1 MDLQQLEKLV
11 QYLDEE
17 RRKDRALVVQMQER
31 VEALSREVEARSR
44 YASSFESSINELKV
58 QLTRAA
64 GWTSVTEQMR
74 AEFNLV
80 IERVEDQRTKAEREL
95 VRTRQIEI
103 ESIVRQL
110 NEVKREIKPYPR
122 LFDEIESR
130 KVEDGR
136 LADLINRVQL
146 QVMEMDRRF
155 DPPATQI
162 AFLEEQR
169 RQDTKRIAAVE
180 QEIPDVKKKIDQ
192 FPPKLL
198 LLDEAIRRKQT
209 EIEEASKLLESQ
221 SQLIENQRVADIRRE
236 RQFAEY
242 AETIEKLKVRAD
254 EIAQQVIGFVQLRE
268 EIKRELA
275 VLPDFQERLEVRV
288 NELFEIQR
296 DAEDRLKRTMES
308 FRDVIEKEWKTFS
321 ALQDEKWHPRDVR
334 IAEYEPRIADL
345 EEEMPKLQ
353 PQITPLYD
361 IIEAF
366 SKAYANAG
374 REWIA
379 EANQML
385 DRAKVNVPSEIKPSR
400 RQRRKQQ
407 ALVEA
412 STCPR
417 RQHRQRRGYE
427 CRPGRI
433 GISDFRFQILDW

>member
-31 VEALSREVEARSR
+31 VDALSREVEARSR
-44 YASSFESSINELKV
+44 YANSLESSLSEIKI

-64 GWTSVTEQMR
+64 GWTSVTEQIR
-74 AEFNLV
+74 AEFSQI
-80 IERVEDQRTKAEREL
+80 IERIEDQRTKAEREL
-95 VRTRQIEI
+95 TRTRQIEI

-110 NEVKREIKPYPR
+110 NELKREIKPYPR
-122 LFDEIESR
+122 LFDEMEAR

-136 LADLINRVQL
+136 LADLINRLQL

-162 AFLEEQR
+162 AYLEEQR
-169 RQDTKRIAAVE
+169 RQDAKRIAAVE
-180 QEIPDVKKKIDQ
+180 QEIPDVKKKIEQ
-192 FPPKLL
+192 FPPRLL

-209 EIEEASKLLESQ
+209 EIDEAAKLLESQ

-254 EIAQQVIGFVQLRE
+254 EIAAQVVGFVQLRE

-296 DAEDRLKRTMES
+296 DAEERVKRTAES
-308 FRDVIEKEWKTFS
+308 FRDVLEKEWKTF
-321 ALQDEKWHPRDVR
+321 ATLQEEKWHSRDQR
-334 IAEYEPRIADL
+334 IAEYEPRVIDL
-345 EEEMPKLQ
+345 EEELPKLQ
-353 PQITPLYD
+353 PQIGPLYEILD
-361 IIEAF
+361 AF
-366 SKAYANAG
+366 SKAYASAG
-374 REWIA
+374 REWLA
-379 EANQML
+379 EANVLL
-385 DRAKVNVPSEIKPSR
+385 DKAKINVPSEIKPSR

-412 STCPR
+412 SIAPAED
-417 RQHRQRRGYE
+417 GANGVDLNADLVE
-427 CRPGRI
+427 
-433 GISDFRFQILDW
+433 

>member
-11 QYLDEE
+11 QYIDEE

-31 VEALSREVEARSR
+31 VDSLSREVEARSR
-44 YASSFESSINELKV
+44 YASSLESSLNEIKI
-58 QLTRAA
+58 QLTRAT
-64 GWTSVTEQMR
+64 GWTTVTEQIR
-74 AEFNLV
+74 AEFSQV
-80 IERVEDQRTKAEREL
+80 IDRIEDQRTKAEREL

-110 NEVKREIKPYPR
+110 NETKREIKPYPR
-122 LFDEIESR
+122 LFDEIEAR

-162 AFLEEQR
+162 AYLEEQR
-169 RQDTKRIAAVE
+169 RQDAKRIAAVE
-180 QEIPDVKKKIDQ
+180 QEIPDVKKKIEQ

-209 EIEEASKLLESQ
+209 EIEEASKLLEAQ

-254 EIAQQVIGFVQLRE
+254 EIGQQVIGFVQLRE

-296 DAEDRLKRTMES
+296 DAEDRLKRTTES
-308 FRDVIEKEWKTFS
+308 FRDILEKEWKTFAS
-321 ALQDEKWHPRDVR
+321 GQDEKWHPRDVR

-345 EEEMPKLQ
+345 EEELPKLQ
-353 PQITPLYD
+353 PQISPLYE

-374 REWIA
+374 REWMA
-379 EANQML
+379 EANVLL
-385 DRAKVNVPSEIKPSR
+385 DRAKVNVPTDIKPSR

-412 STCPR
+412 GTAPIEN
-417 RQHRQRRGYE
+417 GANGVDMNADLVE
-427 CRPGRI
+427 
-433 GISDFRFQILDW
+433 

>member
-31 VEALSREVEARSR
+31 VDALSREVEARSR
-44 YASSFESSINELKV
+44 YASTFESSLNELKV
-58 QLTRAA
+58 QLTRAS
-64 GWTSVTEQMR
+64 GWPSVTEQIR
-74 AEFNLV
+74 AEFNQV
-80 IERVEDQRTKAEREL
+80 IERIEDQRTKAEREL

-110 NEVKREIKPYPR
+110 NETKREIKPYPR
-122 LFDEIESR
+122 LFDEIEAR

-162 AFLEEQR
+162 TYLEEQR
-169 RQDTKRIAAVE
+169 RQDAKRIAGVE
-180 QEIPDVKKKIDQ
+180 QEIPGIKKKIEQ
-192 FPPKLL
+192 FPPRLL

-209 EIEEASKLLESQ
+209 EIEEAAKLLESQ

-254 EIAQQVIGFVQLRE
+254 EIASQVIGFVQLRE

-296 DAEDRLKRTMES
+296 DAEDRLKRTTES
-308 FRDVIEKEWKTFS
+308 FRDILEKEWKTF
-321 ALQDEKWHPRDVR
+321 AAAQDEKWHSRDVR

-345 EEEMPKLQ
+345 EEELPKLQ

-379 EANQML
+379 EANVLL
-385 DRAKVNVPSEIKPSR
+385 DKAKINIPTEIKPSR

-412 STCPR
+412 SVAPIEN
-417 RQHRQRRGYE
+417 GVNGVDMNADLVE
-427 CRPGRI
+427 
-433 GISDFRFQILDW
+433 

>member
-31 VEALSREVEARSR
+31 VDALSREVEARSR
-44 YASSFESSINELKV
+44 YASTLESSLNEVKI
-58 QLTRAA
+58 QLTRAT
-64 GWTSVTEQMR
+64 GWTSVAEQIR
-74 AEFNLV
+74 AEFSQV
-80 IERVEDQRTKAEREL
+80 IERIEDQRAKAEREL

-110 NEVKREIKPYPR
+110 NETKREIKPYPR
-122 LFDEIESR
+122 LFDEMEAR

-162 AFLEEQR
+162 AYLEEQR
-169 RQDTKRIAAVE
+169 RQDAKRIAAVE
-180 QEIPDVKKKIDQ
+180 QEVPDMKKKIEQ
-192 FPPKLL
+192 FPPRLL

-209 EIEEASKLLESQ
+209 EIEEAARLLESQ

-254 EIAQQVIGFVQLRE
+254 EIASQVIGFVQLRE

-296 DAEDRLKRTMES
+296 DAEERLKRTTES
-308 FRDVIEKEWKTFS
+308 FRDILEKEWRNF
-321 ALQDEKWHPRDVR
+321 AAAQDEKWHSRDQR

-345 EEEMPKLQ
+345 EEEMPRLQ
-353 PQITPLYD
+353 PQISPLYEILD
-361 IIEAF
+361 AF

-374 REWIA
+374 REWLA
-379 EANQML
+379 EANQLL
-385 DRAKVNVPSEIKPSR
+385 DKAKVNVPTEIKPSR

-412 STCPR
+412 SVAPIEN
-417 RQHRQRRGYE
+417 GASGVDMNADLVE
-427 CRPGRI
+427 
-433 GISDFRFQILDW
+433 

>member
-31 VEALSREVEARSR
+31 VDGLSREVEARSR
-44 YASSFESSINELKV
+44 YASSLESTLNEVKI
-58 QLTRAA
+58 QLVRAT

-74 AEFNLV
+74 AEFNQV

-110 NEVKREIKPYPR
+110 NELKREIKPYPR
-122 LFDEIESR
+122 LFDEMEAR

-162 AFLEEQR
+162 AYLEEQR
-169 RQDTKRIAAVE
+169 RQDAKRIAAVE
-180 QEIPDVKKKIDQ
+180 QEIPDVKKKIEQ
-192 FPPKLL
+192 LPPKLL

-209 EIEEASKLLESQ
+209 EIEEAAKLLESQ

-242 AETIEKLKVRAD
+242 AETIERLKVRAD

-296 DAEDRLKRTMES
+296 DAEERLKRTTES
-308 FRDVIEKEWKTFS
+308 FRDVLEKEWKNFAAT
-321 ALQDEKWHPRDVR
+321 QDEKWHPRDQR

-353 PQITPLYD
+353 PQITPLYE
-361 IIEAF
+361 ILEAF

-374 REWIA
+374 RDWLA
-379 EANQML
+379 EANQLL
-385 DRAKVNVPSEIKPSR
+385 DRAKVNVPSDIKPSR

-407 ALVEA
+407 ALVEGSSA
-412 STCPR
+412 PADN
-417 RQHRQRRGYE
+417 GANGVDMNADLIE
-427 CRPGRI
+427 
-433 GISDFRFQILDW
+433 

>member
-31 VEALSREVEARSR
+31 VDALSREVEARSR
-44 YASSFESSINELKV
+44 YASSLESSLSEIKI

-64 GWTSVTEQMR
+64 GWTSVTEQIR
-74 AEFNLV
+74 AEFGQV

-95 VRTRQIEI
+95 TRTRQIEI

-110 NEVKREIKPYPR
+110 NELKREIKPYPR
-122 LFDEIESR
+122 LFDEMEAR

-136 LADLINRVQL
+136 LADLINRLQL

-162 AFLEEQR
+162 AYLEEQR
-169 RQDTKRIAAVE
+169 RQDAKRIAAVE
-180 QEIPDVKKKIDQ
+180 QEIPDVKKKIEQ
-192 FPPKLL
+192 FPPRLL

-209 EIEEASKLLESQ
+209 EIDEAAKLLESQ

-254 EIAQQVIGFVQLRE
+254 EIAAQVVGFVQLRE

-296 DAEDRLKRTMES
+296 DAEERVKRTADS
-308 FRDVIEKEWKTFS
+308 FRDVLEKEWKTFA
-321 ALQDEKWHPRDVR
+321 ALQEEKWHSRDQR
-334 IAEYEPRIADL
+334 IAEYEPRVTDL
-345 EEEMPKLQ
+345 EEELPKLQ
-353 PQITPLYD
+353 PQIGPLYEILD
-361 IIEAF
+361 AF

-374 REWIA
+374 REWLA
-379 EANQML
+379 EANVLL
-385 DRAKVNVPSEIKPSR
+385 DKAKVNVPSEVKPSR

-412 STCPR
+412 SIAPAED
-417 RQHRQRRGYE
+417 GANGVDMNADLVE
-427 CRPGRI
+427 
-433 GISDFRFQILDW
+433 

>member
-412 STCPR
+412 SNAPADNTAN
-417 RQHRQRRGYE
+417 GVDMNADLVE
-427 CRPGRI
+427 
-433 GISDFRFQILDW
+433 

>member
-31 VEALSREVEARSR
+31 VDALSREVEARSR
-44 YASSFESSINELKV
+44 YASTLESSLNEVKI
-58 QLTRAA
+58 QLTRAT
-64 GWTSVTEQMR
+64 GWTSVAEQIR
-74 AEFNLV
+74 AEFSQV
-80 IERVEDQRTKAEREL
+80 IERIEDQRAKAEREL

-110 NEVKREIKPYPR
+110 NETKREIKPYPR
-122 LFDEIESR
+122 LFDEMEAR

-162 AFLEEQR
+162 AYLEEQR
-169 RQDTKRIAAVE
+169 RQDAKRIAAVE
-180 QEIPDVKKKIDQ
+180 QEVPDMKKKIEQ
-192 FPPKLL
+192 FPPRLL

-209 EIEEASKLLESQ
+209 EIEEAARLLESQ

-254 EIAQQVIGFVQLRE
+254 EIASQVIGFVQLRE

-296 DAEDRLKRTMES
+296 DAEERLKRTTES
-308 FRDVIEKEWKTFS
+308 FRDILEKEWRNF
-321 ALQDEKWHPRDVR
+321 AAAQDEKWHSRDQR
-334 IAEYEPRIADL
+334 IAEYEPRMADL
-345 EEEMPKLQ
+345 EEEMPRLQ
-353 PQITPLYD
+353 PQISPLYEILD
-361 IIEAF
+361 AF

-374 REWIA
+374 REWLA
-379 EANQML
+379 EANQLL
-385 DRAKVNVPSEIKPSR
+385 DKAKVNVPTEIKPSR

-412 STCPR
+412 SVAPIEN
-417 RQHRQRRGYE
+417 GASGVDMNADLVE
-427 CRPGRI
+427 
-433 GISDFRFQILDW
+433 